1 MWTLGLDTATWTAS
15 VGIDRDGV
23 AVAQRTERVEN
34 TLAAAIIPLI
44 DGVLTQARIAISDLD
59 AIAVS
64 AGPGSFTGLRVGLS
78 TAKGLAYAANAHLVA
93 VPTLE
98 ALARALG
105 PRTET
110 VWTILDARRSEIYAA
125 SFRWRGDQL
134 DRVVAEMAIAP
145 RELARFVSGP
155 EDVVFIGD
163 GVDEYQDVLIELFG
177 AVVKRLPLAAAP
189 PSGAAVAA
197 IGRERLAAGVAAE
210 LASVE
215 PFYVRASEA
224 ERKFC

>member
-1 MWTLGLDTATWTAS
+1 VWTLGLDTATWTAS
-15 VGIDRDGV
+15 VGVDRDGV
-23 AVAQRTERVEN
+23 AVAQQTERVGN
-34 TLAAAIIPLI
+34 ALAAAIIPLI
-44 DGVLTQARIAISDLD
+44 DGVLTRVGITISELD

-78 TAKGLAYAANAHLVA
+78 TAKGLAYAANARLVT

-125 SFRWRGDQL
+125 GFRWRGDQL

-145 RELARFVSGP
+145 RELTRFVSG
-155 EDVVFIGD
+155 EVVFIGD
-163 GVDEYQDVLIELFG
+163 GVDEYEDVLVELFG
-177 AVVKRLPLAAAP
+177 AAVKRLPLAAAP

-197 IGRERLAAGVAAE
+197 IGRERLAAGAAAE